1 MPISIGSRFDR
12 YEILSLLGA
21 GGMGEVYLAHDS
33 RLDRKVALKILPPL
47 YTNDKDRV
55 RRFEKEA
62 KAVSALNHPNII
74 TIFEIGQAE
83 TDAGASHFIA
93 TEYIEGQTLRKRMRK
108 ERLSTAEA
116 VEITIQIA
124 GALDAAH
131 TARILHRDIKPE
143 NIMLRPDGY
152 VKVLDFGL
160 AKLTERNTNSE
171 TGASPTDH
179 ETDPGLVLGTATY
192 MSPEQARAQKL
203 DARSDVFSLGIVL
216 YEMLAGRSPFHDQ
229 TASDVMAAIL
239 NRDPL
244 PLVSVTPGI
253 PAELERITLKA
264 LSKDRE
270 TRYQSAKELQTELKN
285 LRQRSALTNSV
296 LVDGQI
302 VEPQNLETRV
312 DAVAK
317 TTDEVSVAG
326 RTAPSSFFS
335 QVQKHRWK
343 VLAGLL
349 ILISIIAGLVFGISQ
364 WLAPEPLPVFKNARF
379 TRLAAPGKA
388 SDAVISPDGK
398 QVAYVIDDGGKR
410 GLWLRLRQADVNS
423 PPLKIHAETEWRF
436 RAPTF
441 SHDGNYIYYVL
452 RKSDGPSGDLYR
464 VPTLGG
470 TSRKLS
476 SSVSSP
482 VALSFNDK
490 QLAYVRELPGE
501 GISQLLIAN
510 ADGTSE
516 RELARR
522 KLPDS
527 FSIEGPS
534 WSPDGNT
541 IACPIANFAEGIQ
554 QNIVAIKVA
563 DGSQT
568 PLLKQSWPSI
578 GRVTWTENGKGLL
591 MAAREPESLSAFGR
605 QVWFVTYPGGDVIR
619 VTNDLNDYRGV
630 TVSSDG
636 QTIAAVQINQISN
649 LWVAPANDSSNA
661 RQLTFGSSSSDG
673 IQGLAWTPDNKII
686 YASNTSGKSDLWK
699 IGLEGG
705 SAQQMTTDSGN
716 STLPSVSPDGRSIAF
731 DVYRSGAGVG
741 VWRMDSDGSNLKQ
754 LTFGQLDLD
763 PRFMT
768 TGLEIIF
775 SSIRSGKRT
784 LWKVSNDGGEPV
796 QMLTAL
802 SEYPQVSPDGKWL
815 ACSYRDES
823 TGVPARYTVFPISG
837 GAPIAAFDIPTSP
850 WRLVKWMPDSSALT
864 YPMLNNGIANI
875 YSQPLKGGAP
885 KQVTDFK
892 ANHIFA
898 FDWSRDGKWLAL
910 ARGLETREIV
920 LISNFREESGVG
932 KR

>member
-1 MPISIGSRFDR
+1 
-12 YEILSLLGA
+12 
-21 GGMGEVYLAHDS
+21 MGEVYLAHDS

-47 YTNDKDRV
+47 YTNDQDRV

-74 TIFEIGQAE
+74 TIFEVGQAVTE
-83 TDAGASHFIA
+83 AGASHFIA

-108 ERLSTAEA
+108 ERLSLAEA

-131 TARILHRDIKPE
+131 TAGILHRDIKPE

-160 AKLTERNTNSE
+160 AKLTERNLNLES
-171 TGASPTDH
+171 GASPMEI

-229 TASDVMAAIL
+229 TPSDVMAAIL

-244 PLVSVTPGI
+244 PLAALVPGI
-253 PAELERITLKA
+253 PVELERITLKA

-270 TRYQSAKELQTELKN
+270 SRFQSAKELQTELKN
-285 LRQRSALTNSV
+285 LRQRSALSNKA
-296 LVDGQI
+296 LEDGAI
-302 VEPQNLETRV
+302 VEAQNLETRV
-312 DAVAK
+312 ETVAK

-326 RTAPSSFFS
+326 HIQPRSFFGAIRRHPWS
-335 QVQKHRWK
+335 A
-343 VLAGLL
+343 LAGLL
-349 ILISIIAGLVFGISQ
+349 IVVLSVAGLSLGISR
-364 WLAPEPLPVFKNARF
+364 WLATEQAPVFKNARF

-388 SDAVISPDGK
+388 ADAVISPDGK

-410 GLWLRLRQADVNS
+410 SLWLRLRQSDVNS
-423 PPLKIHAETEWRF
+423 PALKIHEATDWRF

-452 RKSDGPSGDLYR
+452 RKSDAPSGDLYR

-470 TSRKLS
+470 TSRKLLS
-476 SSVSSP
+476 GVSSP
-482 VALSFNDK
+482 IALSFNDK

-510 ADGTSE
+510 ADGAAE

-541 IACPIANFAEGIQ
+541 IACPIANFGEGIQ
-554 QNIVAIKVA
+554 QNIVVVNVS

-568 PLLKQSWPSI
+568 TLLKQHWPSI
-578 GRVTWTENGKGLL
+578 GRVTWTENGKGIL
-591 MAAREPESLSAFGR
+591 MTAREPESLSAFGR
-605 QVWFVTYPGGDVIR
+605 QVWFVSHPGGEAVRI
-619 VTNDLNDYRGV
+619 TNDLNDYRGV

-649 LWVAPANDSSNA
+649 LWVAPANDSGNV
-661 RQLTFGSSSSDG
+661 RQITFGSGSSDG

-699 IGLEGG
+699 IGFEGG
-705 SAQQMTTDSGN
+705 NAQQLTTDSGN
-716 STLPSVSPDGRSIAF
+716 NTLPSISPDGSFIVF
-731 DVYRSGAGVG
+731 DAYRSGKGVG
-741 VWRMDSDGSNLKQ
+741 VWRMDSDGDNPKQ

-763 PRFMT
+763 PQFTMS
-768 TGLEIIF
+768 GLEIIF

-784 LWKVSNDGGEPV
+784 LWRVSSDGGEPI
-796 QMLTAL
+796 QLLTAL

-815 ACSYRDES
+815 ACSYRDET
-823 TGVPARYTVFPISG
+823 TGIPARYTVFPISG
-837 GAPIAAFDIPTSP
+837 GDPIAAFDIPTSP
-850 WRLVKWMPDSSALT
+850 WRLVKWMPDGSALT
-864 YPMLNNGIANI
+864 YPVLSNGTANI
-875 YSQPLKGGAP
+875 YSQPLKGGTH
-885 KQVTDFK
+885 KQITDFK

-932 KR
+932 RR

>member
-21 GGMGEVYLAHDS
+21 GGMGEVYLSHDS

-74 TIFEIGQAE
+74 TIFEVGQAA

-108 ERLSTAEA
+108 ERLSLAES

-131 TARILHRDIKPE
+131 TAGILHRDIKPE

-160 AKLTERNTNSE
+160 AKLTERNTNPE
-171 TGASPTDH
+171 TDASPKDN

-229 TASDVMAAIL
+229 SASDVMAAIL

-244 PLVSVTPGI
+244 PLSAVVPGI
-253 PAELERITLKA
+253 PVELERITLKA

-270 TRYQSAKELQTELKN
+270 ARYQSAKELQTELKN
-285 LRQRSALTNSV
+285 LRQRSALTNNV
-296 LVDGQI
+296 LPGGDP
-302 VEPQNLETRV
+302 VETQNLETRV
-312 DAVAK
+312 ETIAK

-326 RTAPSSFFS
+326 HTGQQSFFN
-335 QVQKHRWK
+335 QLRKHRWQA
-343 VLAGLL
+343 LAGLL
-349 ILISIIAGLVFGISQ
+349 IFVMIVAGLSLGISH
-364 WLAPEPLPVFKNARF
+364 WLATEPAPVFKNARF

-398 QVAYVIDDGGKR
+398 QVAYIIDDGGKR
-410 GLWLRLRQADVNS
+410 SLWLRLRQTDVNS
-423 PPLKIHAETEWRF
+423 PPLKIHEETEWRF

-452 RKSDGPSGDLYR
+452 RKSDAPSGDLYR

-470 TSRKLS
+470 TSRKLLS
-476 SSVSSP
+476 GVSSP
-482 VALSFNDK
+482 IALPFNDK
-490 QLAYVRELPGE
+490 QLAFVRELPGE

-510 ADGTSE
+510 ADGAAE

-554 QNIVAIKVA
+554 QNITVVNVA

-568 PLLKQSWPSI
+568 TLLKQHWPSI
-578 GRVTWTENGKGLL
+578 GRVTWTENGKGIL

-605 QVWFVTYPGGDVIR
+605 QVWFVSHPGGEAVRI
-619 VTNDLNDYRGV
+619 TNDLNDYRGV

-649 LWVAPANDSSNA
+649 LWVAPANDSSKA
-661 RQLTFGSSSSDG
+661 RQLTFGSGSSDG
-673 IQGLAWTPDNKII
+673 IQGLVWTPDNKII

-699 IGLEGG
+699 ISLEGG
-705 SAQQMTTDSGN
+705 NAQQLTTDSGN
-716 STLPSVSPDGRSIAF
+716 NTLPSVSPDGRFIVF
-731 DVYRSGAGVG
+731 DAYHSGAGVG
-741 VWRMDSDGSNLKQ
+741 IWRMDSDGGNLKQ

-763 PRFMT
+763 PQFSMS
-768 TGLEIIF
+768 GLEIIF

-784 LWKVSNDGGEPV
+784 LWKVSSDGGEPV
-796 QMLTAL
+796 QLLTAL
-802 SEYPQVSPDGKWL
+802 SEYPQISPDGKWL
-815 ACSYRDES
+815 ACSYRDET
-823 TGVPARYTVFPISG
+823 TGIPARYTVFPISG
-837 GAPIAAFDIPTSP
+837 GEQIAAFDIPTSP
-850 WRLVKWMPDSSALT
+850 WRLLKWMPDNSALT
-864 YPMLNNGIANI
+864 YPVLSNGIANI
-875 YSQPLKGGAP
+875 HSQPLKGGTP
-885 KQVTDFK
+885 RQITDFK
-892 ANHIFA
+892 AHHIFA

-932 KR
+932 RR